1 MDSSMFATQTLDPL
15 ARLTGELKNLQ
26 EIALCIRPGPEETPS
41 LNGIEVYGD
50 MLPLNKVGGG
60 DHIVYVDFKK
70 RFDLPARMERAAAQ
84 GRADIVENLRKCER
98 MAGILLLDVS
108 GHHVTD
114 AVLAAMLHQA
124 FLLGSLYELDMFG
137 HITKRLFENLNTRF
151 YNSSSRHK
159 FVTMIYGEIS
169 EDSTFR
175 FLSAAHPAPVVF
187 SNQHD
192 RFMEVSED
200 LCTSFPPVG
209 TLPSHNVI
217 DRRKTH
223 SLLGFKDQYQLNT
236 WTLMGTGDI
245 LLLYTDGIVDLARGT
260 ERYFP
265 DRLEQKVRELKNDS
279 ARLILE
285 GIKADM
291 LDFAEPSDDISL
303 VVIKRT

>member
-1 MDSSMFATQTLDPL
+1 MDKTMFASQTIDPL

-26 EIALCIRPGPEETPS
+26 DIALAIKPGPEDIPA
-41 LNGIEVYGD
+41 LNGIDVYGD
-50 MLPLNKVGGG
+50 MLPLNGVGGG

-70 RFDLPARMERAAAQ
+70 RYDLPARIDRAASQ
-84 GRADIVENLRKCER
+84 GRWDIVEKLKQCGR
-98 MAGILLLDVS
+98 MAGILVLDVS

-159 FVTMIYGEIS
+159 FVTMIYREIF
-169 EDSTFR
+169 EGPTFR
-175 FLSAAHPAPVVF
+175 FLSAAHPPPVVF
-187 SNQHD
+187 SYQHD
-192 RFMEVSED
+192 RFMKVSEE
-200 LCTSFPPVG
+200 LCTSFPPIG

-217 DRRKTH
+217 DRRKTQ
-223 SLLGFKDQYQLNT
+223 SFLGFKDQYQLNE
-236 WTLMGTGDI
+236 WTLMGMGDI
-245 LLLYTDGIVDLARGT
+245 LLLYTDGLVEHSRGT

-265 DRLEQKVRELKNDS
+265 ERLEQKVRELKDAG
-279 ARLILE
+279 ARQIFE
-285 GIKADM
+285 GIRADL
-291 LDFAEPSDDISL
+291 LDFAAPSDDISL